1 MKPDREPVEDL
12 VSRLNEARALV
23 FELHRLGRRGPGL
36 PPTLS
41 TEVEGVG
48 SDLLHIVASTDLPVL
63 LWGASGPT
71 GPAIA
76 RFIHDQSP
84 WSAGSFVHLRAAS
97 LKRDDIGRHLVLPQ
111 EPGDG
116 SGKRG
121 TLYLDEIISL
131 LPEVQQELTGY
142 LEPHHEGACGSSLPV
157 RLISS
162 TSRSLEAAL
171 DTRALSE
178 RLYFLLARILIPVR
192 PAKQNRRV
200 PAIHR
205 HFATWILAQCR
216 RLQGSRDGELYPY
229 FLRLLQGPL
238 IQIALERTGGN
249 QVQAARLLG
258 VNRNTLRKWIRR
270 LEESHESGVVRHA
283 GIPHSDS

>member
-1 MKPDREPVEDL
+1 MKPDREPVQDL

-23 FELHRLGRRGPGL
+23 FELHRLGRLGPGL
-36 PPTLS
+36 PPALS
-41 TEVEGVG
+41 TEVAGVG

-71 GPAIA
+71 AATIA

-97 LKRDDIGRHLVLPQ
+97 LTRDDIGRHRVLPE

-121 TLYLDEIISL
+121 TVYLDEITSL
-131 LPEVQQELTGY
+131 LPEVQQELAAY
-142 LEPHHEGACGSSLPV
+142 LEPHHEGAAWSPLSI

-171 DTRALSE
+171 DTCALSE

-192 PAKQNRRV
+192 PAKQNRRA

-205 HFATWILAQCR
+205 HFATWILAQWR
-216 RLQGSRDGELYPY
+216 RLHGSRDGELYSY

-238 IQIALERTGGN
+238 IQIALEQTGGN

-258 VNRNTLRKWIRR
+258 VNRNTLRKWIRM
-270 LEESHESGVVRHA
+270 LGGPPELGASG
-283 GIPHSDS
+283 G